1 MTEVY
6 FENIES
12 IVASHLS
19 KAQHNIYVAVAWFT
33 NERFLECL
41 KKALDNNV
49 KVRLVILDDILNRC
63 EFGLDFGCLISK
75 GADLRLYSATNK
87 IMHNKFCIV
96 DNIVITGSYNWTYFA
111 NKNKE
116 NIVIIDKPEVVDRY
130 VWQFEDISEASQ
142 IIELPYEKVCWENVK
157 QGDFTAFRRHIY
169 NDVSANLQIPQSWID
184 LRKEKLKGLNEA
196 FLANDKKRISDAS
209 RLLIKEKQTSL
220 MDALIKSPSK
230 YELSLWEEEHD
241 SEINKASFTSYYYN
255 YSERSNGP
263 LGELVMRILSKSNGK
278 VKGILNYHKSDSNCT
293 YILVGKSIEIKDFDF
308 VKTMESYSNWEQT
321 ENGAEVLNLNNSD
334 KELRIIKYVGFYF
347 FQFDKPLW
355 REGRKVYGLY
365 VMGISKTN
373 DNGKDYFY
381 EGWNPKERF
390 DKIKNSFFNNSSQ
403 EMR

>member
-6 FENIES
+6 FENIEG

-19 KAQHNIYVAVAWFT
+19 KTQHNIYVAVAWFT

-75 GADLRLYSATNK
+75 GADVRLYSANNE
-87 IMHNKFCIV
+87 IMHNKFCVI

-157 QGDFTAFRRHIY
+157 QGDYTAFRRHIY
-169 NDVSANLQIPQSWID
+169 NDVSANSQIPQSWID
-184 LRKEKLKGLNEA
+184 LRKVKLKGLNKA
-196 FLANDKKRISDAS
+196 ILDNDTKRISETS
-209 RLLIKEKQTSL
+209 RLPIKERQTSL
-220 MDALIKSPSK
+220 MEALIECPSK
-230 YELSLWEEEHD
+230 YELSLWHEEHD
-241 SEINKASFTSYYYN
+241 SEINKVKNTAYYCN
-255 YSERSNGP
+255 YSERLGQH
-263 LGELVMRILSKSNGK
+263 LGELLLCSLHKCNGK
-278 VKGILNYHKSDSNCT
+278 VNGTLKNYKSEYNRT
-293 YILVGKSIEIKDFDF
+293 YFFSRQQIEIKDSDF
-308 VKTMESYSNWEQT
+308 VKTMESYSNWKQT
-321 ENGAEVLNLNNSD
+321 ENGAEVMCVYKSD

-355 REGRKVYGLY
+355 REGRTVYGLY

-373 DNGKDYFY
+373 DNGKDDFY

-390 DKIKNSFFNNSSQ
+390 DKIKNLFFNNSSQ
-403 EMR
+403 DMR

>member
-157 QGDFTAFRRHIY
+157 QGDFTAFWRHIY
-169 NDVSANLQIPQSWID
+169 NDVSANSQIPQSWMD
-184 LRKEKLKGLNEA
+184 LRKVKLKGLNKA
-196 FLANDKKRISDAS
+196 ILDNDTKRISEAS
-209 RLLIKEKQTSL
+209 RLPIKERQTSL
-220 MDALIKSPSK
+220 MEALIKSPSK
-230 YELSLWEEEHD
+230 YELSLWEEEYD
-241 SEINKASFTSYYYN
+241 PEINKVKNTAYYCN
-255 YSERSNGP
+255 YSERLGQH
-263 LGELVMRILSKSNGK
+263 LGEFLLCYLHKNNGLVE
-278 VKGILNYHKSDSNCT
+278 GILRYYKSESNIT
-293 YILVGKSIEIKDFDF
+293 FISGRSIKIKDSDF
-308 VKTMESYSNWEQT
+308 VKTMESYSNWKQT
-321 ENGAEVLNLNNSD
+321 ENGAEVMWVDKSD

-373 DNGKDYFY
+373 DNGKDDFY